1 MKEFSCGAVVP
12 GCSAVFH
19 ASDEDGIL
27 SQVAAHARDD
37 HGMDSVPAELVE
49 QVREHIRSV

>member
-19 ASDEDGIL
+19 ASDDDGIL

-37 HGMDSVPAELVE
+37 HGMDSIPAELVD

>member
-12 GCSAVFH
+12 GCAAVFH
-19 ASDEDGIL
+19 AADDDGIL

-37 HGMDSVPAELVE
+37 HGMDPVPAELVD

>member
-19 ASDEDGIL
+19 AADDDGIL
-27 SQVAAHARDD
+27 AQVATHARDD
-37 HGMDSVPAELVE
+37 HGMDAVPAELVD
-49 QVREHIRSV
+49 QVRSHITQV